1 MTEKQ
6 KEWIKKYHSRFP
18 AEYMIG
24 ETRPKSAAQKEIEE
38 LFPEAFAEPKPE
50 RVKHEQIFKYS
61 WDGYDDDKIWEG
73 QLTLLFKEYAKS
85 VIIPERFDNIT
96 IKEVTELP
104 APEGKGRFVGYSFYG
119 LDDCKPELNGWTD
132 ELVSKFVDEWEKYEG
147 ERFANCMEDFKQK
160 NNIK

>member
-50 RVKHEQIFKYS
+50 RESIDVRIESNLQHIS
-61 WDGYDDDKIWEG
+61 
-73 QLTLLFKEYAKS
+73 L
-85 VIIPERFDNIT
+85 DNIRHALMVYF
-96 IKEVTELP
+96 KHFPKFDVDVYCLP
-104 APEGKGRFVGYSFYG
+104 KSPEGNY
-119 LDDCKPELNGWTD
+119 WTD
-132 ELVSKFVDEWEKYEG
+132 ELVSKFVDEWESYEG
-147 ERFANCMEDFKQK
+147 KRFADCMEDFKKK
-160 NNIK
+160 NNIE

>member
-104 APEGKGRFVGYSFYG
+104 APE
-119 LDDCKPELNGWTD
+119 LNGWTD

-160 NNIK
+160 NNIE